1 MVCDSLGGGGAE
13 RQLALL
19 STSLQATWDVAVC
32 SLGSGIY
39 AEKLPR
45 MGVPLTLVPR
55 KFRFDPSPAL
65 KMWRAI
71 GAFQPDV
78 VHSWG
83 HMSCMAADVYC
94 RAKGIP
100 HVAGVIRRGTVY
112 SLRGWM
118 PRLASRLGDLALGN
132 SQAGLTAFGV
142 PAARG
147 RVLHNGFDPDRL
159 ALAQAA
165 NPPETPFH
173 LVMAATMDDRK
184 DFSGFITAVRRLQD
198 DLPTAVKATALGGG
212 PRLEALRA
220 DAADLLAA
228 GTLSMP
234 GRVDEPM
241 DYLKDAHV
249 GVLLGVKGWGEG
261 ISNSIMEY
269 MAAGLPVVCSDSG
282 GNPELVLD
290 GQTGFLV
297 EPENLAGLVE
307 RLTYLAENRDKVRVL
322 GAAGRRRIETDF
334 SVPTMTTNASR
345 IYEEA
350 ISRRGG

>member
-1 MVCDSLGGGGAE
+1 
-13 RQLALL
+13 
-19 STSLQATWDVAVC
+19 
-32 SLGSGIY
+32 
-39 AEKLPR
+39 
-45 MGVPLTLVPR
+45 
-55 KFRFDPSPAL
+55 
-65 KMWRAI
+65 
-71 GAFQPDV
+71 
-78 VHSWG
+78 
-83 HMSCMAADVYC
+83 MAADVYC

-142 PAARG
+142 HESRG

-159 ALAQAA
+159 AKARLADAPA
-165 NPPETPFH
+165 EPFH

-184 DFSGFITAVRRLQD
+184 DFPGFIAAVRRLKD
-198 DLPTAVKATALGGG
+198 RLPLPVKATALGGG
-212 PRLEALRA
+212 PRLEECRTA
-220 DAADLLAA
+220 AADLIADGVMAL
-228 GTLSMP
+228 P

-241 DYLKDAHV
+241 DFFADAHV

-290 GQTGFLV
+290 GQTGFLIA
-297 EPENLAGLVE
+297 PEDLESLVDRLGHLANDPD
-307 RLTYLAENRDKVRVL
+307 LAQSL
-322 GAAGRRRIETDF
+322 GAAGRLRIETEF
-334 SVPTMTTNASR
+334 SVPTMTTHATR

-350 ISRRGG
+350 IAKKKR